1 MNFFDEDLV
10 NCAASIPDK
19 FYNSSFFITG
29 STGLIGSLIIK
40 SILKA
45 NESYNSNILIY
56 AQARNEEKVKEVFA
70 EYLNNKYLNFL
81 YGDIQKSLSL
91 NNQVDFIIHA
101 ASQTA
106 SKEMVEHP
114 VNTSKVSLIGTI
126 NVLDFAITKQIKGF
140 IYLSS
145 MEAFGECNNSKTRL
159 SEKDLGYIDL
169 TNIRNCYSESKRMCE
184 LLCKCYYKEYGLNVY
199 IARLAQVFG
208 AGISKSENRVFAQFT
223 RNALHEEN
231 IVLHTDG
238 TSWGNYCYTT
248 DVFKAFFK
256 MLESGIPGETYTV
269 VNEDASMMIKDMAQ
283 LIINI
288 LDNKKSKI
296 VFDIPED
303 TNKYGYAPKTVMKLS
318 NSKLKKLGWKPEV
331 PLKEM
336 FTRLIQY
343 MKDINA

>member
-1 MNFFDEDLV
+1 MNVFDEDLV

-45 NESYNSNILIY
+45 NELYNSNILIY
-56 AQARNEEKVKEVFA
+56 AFARNEEKVKEVFA
-70 EYLNNKYLNFL
+70 EYLNNKNLKFL

-91 NNQVDFIIHA
+91 ENKIDYIIHA

-114 VNTSKVSLIGTI
+114 VITSKVSLIGTI
-126 NVLDFAITKQIKGF
+126 NILDFAVEKKVKGL

-145 MEAFGECNNSKTRL
+145 MEAFGECNKSETRL

-184 LLCKCYYKEYGLNVY
+184 LLCKCYFKEYGLNTY

-223 RNALHEEN
+223 KSVLKNED

-256 MLESGIPGETYTV
+256 ILENGSPGETYTV
-269 VNEDASMMIKDMAQ
+269 VNEETSMMIKDMAQ

-288 LDNKKSKI
+288 AANNKSKVI
-296 VFDIPED
+296 FDIPED
-303 TNKYGYAPKTVMKLS
+303 SLKYGYAPKTVMKLS
-318 NSKLKKLGWKPEV
+318 NSKLNELGWCPEV
-331 PLKEM
+331 PLNKM